1 MPSTNVPGA
10 CASSAGDTQEDRA
23 LALLRALANED
34 GQSLPRLAKRLGLA
48 ASQLQRLLVA
58 LGDDPQFGGL
68 GLVEARS
75 DARGRNCAWL
85 TSRGHAVCDGL
96 HADGIHGRDTV

>member
-1 MPSTNVPGA
+1 MTKN
-10 CASSAGDTQEDRA
+10 ASNIDTQEDRA

-34 GQSLPRLAKRLGLA
+34 GQSLPRLTKRLGLA
-48 ASQLQRLLVA
+48 ASELQRLLVA

-75 DARGRNCAWL
+75 DARGRSCVWL

-96 HADGIHGRDTV
+96 HADGIHERDAV